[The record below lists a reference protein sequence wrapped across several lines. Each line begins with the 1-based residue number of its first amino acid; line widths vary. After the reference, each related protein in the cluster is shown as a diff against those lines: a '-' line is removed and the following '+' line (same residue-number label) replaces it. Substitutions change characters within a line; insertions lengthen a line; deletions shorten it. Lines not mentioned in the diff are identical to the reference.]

1 MTLTTQFYTMLTM
14 TGMGAWLG
22 ASLDTYTRF
31 VVRSKTT
38 RWILFIHDL
47 LFWAVQGLLFFYVLL
62 SVNEGEF
69 RLYIFLAVLLG
80 VAVYQSLFKQIYIKA
95 LDLMIS
101 FFVFIYRIL
110 AKMTKIMVFQPI
122 LWTFHIILLVISFT
136 IKNIYGLFCFFGVCL
151 YKIVKIAT
159 YPLYSIVYS
168 CFKLLPAVIQ
178 LKVKHF
184 FQKGAGFLTKVQK
197 LFIILINKFLKR

>member
-1 MTLTTQFYTMLTM
+1 MTLTTQFYTMLAM

-22 ASLDTYTRF
+22 ASLDTYTCF

-80 VAVYQSLFKQIYIKA
+80 VAVYQSLFKQIYLTA
-95 LDLMIS
+95 LDLMIY

-110 AKMTKIMVFQPI
+110 AKMAKLVVFKPI
-122 LWTFHIILLVISFT
+122 LWTFHVILLMIWFA
-136 IKNIYGLFCFFGVCL
+136 IRNIYGLFCFFGVCL

-159 YPLYSIVYS
+159 YPLYSIVYK
-168 CFKLLPAVIQ
+168 CFKLLPVVIQ